1 MFNLNE
7 DNEITW
13 NEWVTGW
20 WQKTVPTEYLELHK
34 LFETV
39 DKDENGRVSSSEWGK
54 AVSKNQ
60 EMMKKYF
67 GGETI
72 EEIGKNFN
80 KIDLN
85 GDDKLSWVEIV
96 KAADIG
102 SLKKVFFSMDKDGN
116 GAVDSQEWGRQLKKF
131 KEALGEFFSGYT
143 IGELGRKFN
152 AIDANNDGRLTWD
165 EIQNAIFMESEQK
178 EDDQELQ
185 ALEEKDLVNDDTRN
199 KLAGLLAAKKA
210 KK

>member
-1 MFNLNE
+1 
-7 DNEITW
+7 
-13 NEWVTGW
+13 
-20 WQKTVPTEYLELHK
+20 
-34 LFETV
+34 
-39 DKDENGRVSSSEWGK
+39 
-54 AVSKNQ
+54 
-60 EMMKKYF
+60 MKKYF

-72 EEIGKNFN
+72 QEIGKNFN

-116 GAVDSQEWGRQLKKF
+116 GAVDSKEWGRQLGKF
-131 KEALGEFFSGYT
+131 KEALGEFFSGCS
-143 IGELGRKFN
+143 IKDLGRKFN
-152 AIDANNDGRLTWD
+152 EIDANHDGRLTWD

-199 KLAGLLAAKKA
+199 KLAALLAAKK
-210 KK
+210 